1 MGCGRGND
9 PTVAGGRM
17 VDTLGYL
24 YGAAAFLPQGVCLL
38 WRTDLLALQAV
49 ADGLSAAAYLAIPGA
64 ILLFWRRRPD
74 LAFSWLAGLLALF
87 MLGSGMAHLADLAT
101 LWWPVYRAEG
111 LIKATSAMLA
121 IATAISAWLLLP
133 RALALP
139 SPALLQRRNADLAAE
154 VDQRVVAQ
162 SQLAQARDG
171 LERRVAERTAE
182 LAQAN
187 ARLEAEVRERRH
199 AESQARASA
208 ARLRITA
215 DSLGLA
221 VKATSLGIWD
231 VDLLAGTRQWSDE
244 LKSVLGLPVSATAD
258 LDLLAAL
265 IHPEDREWVMERFQ
279 RAFSPAGGGGY
290 SAEFRILRANDG
302 AERWVC
308 DTGQVYFDP
317 AGRPIRAVGT
327 LADIT
332 DRRRAVEALKEG
344 EERYRA
350 LVETAPQA
358 VFVHRQGTIVLANR
372 EAVTLFGAR
381 DATDLVGRQI
391 FGLIDHASLEQ
402 ARTRTAALVTPG
414 ARAGFT
420 ELTFHRLDGS
430 AFPVEAAAVA
440 VQIDGQLMIQVAF
453 SDITA
458 RKRAAAILQAR
469 TAELETVM
477 ETVPVA
483 VWLVHDPDGRRITGN
498 RHANALMRLPGPD
511 NASLNAD
518 ASERPTHFRIFK
530 DGREVPVE
538 QLPLRRAARGEM
550 VRNEEL
556 RVVFDDGTYFD
567 ELLSASPV
575 RDADGTVTGA
585 VGAAIDISDRK
596 AAEELVRH
604 TALHDPLTDLP
615 NRLLFYD
622 RLEHAL
628 ARARRT
634 EGQLAVMLLDLDQFK
649 EVNDSLGHS
658 AGDALL
664 REVATRLRGLT
675 RASDTW
681 ARLGGDEFALV
692 QEGITDS
699 GAAARM
705 AGRVL
710 AALDCPFLID
720 EQEIEISASVGF
732 STYPTDGADA
742 EQLVRNADMA
752 LYRAKSSG
760 RSRYERYG
768 PAMDRELVRHR
779 KLQRGLRRAMA
790 EGELELLYQP
800 VFELPRLR
808 LAKAEALLRWNQP
821 GGGVVPPA
829 DFLPIAEASGLIHD
843 LGQWV
848 LHAACRQGRA
858 WRDAGR
864 PLKVAINVSAAQL
877 RRPDFAA
884 MVLATLDRTGLQP
897 DLLELELTESVFLD
911 SSKELIHGTL
921 RQLADHGVT
930 LVIDDFGRGY
940 SSLADLRDF
949 PFDEVKLDGS
959 FVADI
964 GLGDDGGMIAAAIVG
979 LAHSLGKRV
988 TAEGVENT
996 AQLEYLR
1003 EHGCDAA
1010 QGYLL
1015 GRPGPVADIVHLR
1028 AVAA

>member
-1 MGCGRGND
+1 
-9 PTVAGGRM
+9 M

-24 YGAAAFLPQGVCLL
+24 FFGAGSFLPQGVCLL
-38 WRTDLLALQAV
+38 WRTDLLALHAV
-49 ADGLSAAAYLAIPGA
+49 ADGLSAAANFAIPAA
-64 ILLFWRRRPD
+64 ILLFCYQRPGFTN
-74 LAFSWLAGLLALF
+74 AWLAWLVAF
-87 MLGSGMAHLADLAT
+87 FILGTGMAQLADLAT

-111 LIKATSAMLA
+111 LLKSMSALLA
-121 IATAISAWLLLP
+121 IATAISVWLLLP
-133 RALALP
+133 SALALP
-139 SPALLQRRNADLAAE
+139 SPAQLQRRNADLSAE
-154 VDQRVVAQ
+154 VELRVRAE
-162 SQLAQARDG
+162 SKLAMARDG
-171 LERRVAERTAE
+171 LERRVEERTAE
-182 LAQAN
+182 LARAN

-199 AESQARASA
+199 AEAQARASE
-208 ARLRITA
+208 ARLRTTA
-215 DSLGLA
+215 DTLQLA

-231 VDLLAGTRQWSDE
+231 LDLITGVRNWSDE
-244 LKSVLGLPVSATAD
+244 HKAMLGLPASATAD
-258 LDLLAAL
+258 LALLSAL
-265 IHPEDREWVMERFQ
+265 IHPDDFDWVMERCR
-279 RAFSPAGGGGY
+279 RAYEPASGGGY
-290 SAEFRILRANDG
+290 SAEFRILRADDG

-308 DTGQVYFDP
+308 DTGQVYFDQT
-317 AGRPIRAVGT
+317 GRATRAVGT
-327 LADIT
+327 LADVT

-358 VFVHRQGTIVLANR
+358 MFVHRQGTIMLANR
-372 EAVTLFGAR
+372 EALALFGAR
-381 DATDLVGRQI
+381 ESTQLIGRQI
-391 FGLIDHASLEQ
+391 FGLIDRACLER
-402 ARTRTAALVTPG
+402 AHSRTAALGTPG
-414 ARAGFT
+414 ARADFAEFT
-420 ELTFHRLDGS
+420 FQRLDGS
-430 AFPVEAAAVA
+430 PFPVEAAAA
-440 VQIDGQLMIQVAF
+440 AIQIDGQLMIQVAF

-458 RKRAAAILQAR
+458 RKRAAMILQAR
-469 TAELETVM
+469 TAELETMM

-483 VWLVHDPDGRRITGN
+483 VWLAHDTDGRRITGN
-498 RHANALMRLPGPD
+498 RHAHDLMRLTGPD
-511 NASLNAD
+511 NVSLNAD
-518 ASERPTHFRIFK
+518 ESERPTHFRIFR
-530 DGREVPVE
+530 DGREVPLE
-538 QLPLRRAARGEM
+538 QLPLRRAARGEV

-575 RDADGTVTGA
+575 RDAAGNVTGA
-585 VGAAIDISDRK
+585 VGASIDISDRK

-622 RLEHAL
+622 RLGHAL
-628 ARARRT
+628 TRARRS

-692 QEGITDS
+692 QEGITDPA
-699 GAAARM
+699 AAARM

-710 AALDCPFLID
+710 AALDRPFLIE
-720 EQEIEISASVGF
+720 EQQIEISASVGF
-732 STYPTDGADA
+732 STYPADGADA
-742 EQLVRNADMA
+742 EQLVRNADLA
-752 LYRAKSSG
+752 LYRAKTSG
-760 RSRYERYG
+760 RGRFERYG

-821 GGGVVPPA
+821 GGLSVPPA
-829 DFLPIAEASGLIHD
+829 DFIPIAEASGLIHD

-848 LHAACRQGRA
+848 LNAACHQGKV

-864 PLKVAINVSAAQL
+864 PLKVAVNVSAAQL
-877 RRPDFAA
+877 RRPDFAS
-884 MVLATLDRTGLQP
+884 MVLAALARTGLQP
-897 DLLELELTESVFLD
+897 ELLELELTEGVFLD
-911 SSKELIHGTL
+911 SSRELIQGTL
-921 RQLADHGVT
+921 RQLAEHGVT

-949 PFDEVKLDGS
+949 PFDEVKIDGS
-959 FVADI
+959 FLADI
-964 GLGDDGGMIAAAIVG
+964 GETDNSGAIAAAIVG

-988 TAEGVENT
+988 TAEGVENA
-996 AQLEYLR
+996 AQLEFLR
-1003 EHGCDAA
+1003 EQGCDAA

-1015 GRPGPVADIVHLR
+1015 GRPGPVADIIHLK
-1028 AVAA
+1028 AVA